1 MWSTNDLGFFMPLRS
16 QLVKMH
22 AGQGSKKFRYEIVST
37 HAAGTLLV
45 RNRLM
50 MGRESTIDLFR
61 PSTTETSGNPTE
73 ETPTSSTSTGG
84 FSSPSSSNNAP
95 SSGNIDPDHLRV
107 TPLACVSLFEHVYMP
122 KYGVN
127 GKEQY
132 VRDWIK
138 FLDWKSIEKA

>member
-1 MWSTNDLGFFMPLRS
+1 
-16 QLVKMH
+16 
-22 AGQGSKKFRYEIVST
+22 
-37 HAAGTLLV
+37 
-45 RNRLM
+45 M

-61 PSTTETSGNPTE
+61 PPTTETSSNTTE
-73 ETPTSSTSTGG
+73 ETTTSSSSTGG
-84 FSSPSSSNNAP
+84 FSSPSSNNNNN
-95 SSGNIDPDHLRV
+95 SSSASNIDPDHLRV

-127 GKEQY
+127 GKEDY

>member
-1 MWSTNDLGFFMPLRS
+1 MSVSMPCRM
-16 QLVKMH
+16 QLVKMR
-22 AGQGSKKFRYEIVST
+22 AGQGSKTFRYEIVST

-61 PSTTETSGNPTE
+61 PPTTETSSKPTE
-73 ETPTSSTSTGG
+73 ETATSSSSTGG
-84 FSSPSSSNNAP
+84 FSSPSSNNNNA
-95 SSGNIDPDHLRV
+95 SSTSNIDPDHLRV

-127 GKEQY
+127 GKEDY